1 MGYNQ
6 FSFLFFLCLCLL
18 SLSSSIPHHLCR
30 RDESISLLKFK
41 KKLTVNS
48 SVSSDGDGFC
58 ETFYNQMPHQKTS
71 SWKMSRDCCSW
82 DGVTCDEMIGHVIEL
97 NLSCSQLVG
106 KIDSNSNLFQLSHL
120 QRLDLFYNN
129 FPGSH
134 IFPEFDSSRFSSLT
148 HLNLFKSSFSGQIPL
163 EISHLSK
170 LQSLSL
176 SPSSETNLRLAARDF
191 KLLFQNLTKLT
202 DLQLKGINIS
212 STISLNFFSHLT
224 TLRLLSLSNCNL
236 RGPIPKSLSNL
247 TRLELL
253 VLDGNTLNGTMPS
266 WMFSQLPSLRY
277 LILSNNHFSGQLEDF
292 KSNSLSGYVDV
303 SLFSDLKQLRVL
315 DLSYNSISLT
325 NENKVN
331 VTWLES
337 LDKLGLAA
345 CEVKELE
352 FLRSAKQLQEL
363 DLSNNK
369 IQGRIPVWAWSN
381 WMFSMRSSL
390 PIPPNTTWLFF
401 ISQNNMSGEIPSS
414 ICNLTSL
421 EMLDLGRNNLRGE
434 IPQCLGNMTALGV
447 LDIRHNNLS
456 GNLPTTFI
464 SGSSLTSLNLHG
476 NKLEGKIPRSLAHCK
491 ELEVLDLGDNHL
503 IGTFPMW
510 LGTLPK
516 LQVLSLRSNELHG
529 SIRTSTIENMF
540 PNLRMLDLSSNAFT
554 GNLPKSLLQHLKAMR
569 TIDPSKMEP
578 RDGYYQDT
586 VAVVTKGLELE
597 VVRILSLYTTVD
609 LSNNKFEGHIPS
621 IVGDLVTL
629 RVLNLSH
636 NGLEGHIPLS
646 LGNLSVVELS
656 YNHLSGEIPQ
666 QLASLT
672 FLSFLNLSH
681 NHLRGCIPQEPQ
693 FATFENYSYEG
704 NDGLRGF
711 PVSKVCGD
719 DHVSNTVSG
728 LDDQEGDSEFLNDF
742 RKAALM
748 GYGSGLCVGLS
759 IIYMVS
765 TRNPI
770 WLARIILKLEHKI
783 ITRRKKKQRLV
794 RNNKRR
800 NNHL

>member
-82 DGVTCDEMIGHVIEL
+82 DGVTCDEMTGHVIEL

-134 IFPEFDSSRFSSLT
+134 IFPEFDSGRFSSLT

-212 STISLNFFSHLT
+212 SIISLNFFSHLT

-253 VLDGNTLNGTMPS
+253 
-266 WMFSQLPSLRY
+266 
-277 LILSNNHFSGQLEDF
+277 LEDF
-292 KSNSLSGYVDV
+292 KSNSLRWIDLKNNQLQGHLPNSIQNLVNLIKLDLSFNNFSGYVDV

-352 FLRSAKQLQEL
+352 FLRSAKQLGDL

-369 IQGRIPVWAWSN
+369 LQGRIPDWAWSN
-381 WMFSMRSSL
+381 WMFSMRS
-390 PIPPNTTWLFF
+390 
-401 ISQNNMSGEIPSS
+401 
-414 ICNLTSL
+414 
-421 EMLDLGRNNLRGE
+421 
-434 IPQCLGNMTALGV
+434 
-447 LDIRHNNLS
+447 
-456 GNLPTTFI
+456 
-464 SGSSLTSLNLHG
+464 
-476 NKLEGKIPRSLAHCK
+476 
-491 ELEVLDLGDNHL
+491 
-503 IGTFPMW
+503 
-510 LGTLPK
+510 
-516 LQVLSLRSNELHG
+516 
-529 SIRTSTIENMF
+529 
-540 PNLRMLDLSSNAFT
+540 
-554 GNLPKSLLQHLKAMR
+554 
-569 TIDPSKMEP
+569 
-578 RDGYYQDT
+578 
-586 VAVVTKGLELE
+586 
-597 VVRILSLYTTVD
+597 
-609 LSNNKFEGHIPS
+609 
-621 IVGDLVTL
+621 
-629 RVLNLSH
+629 LNLSY
-636 NGLEGHIPLS
+636 NKLT
-646 LGNLSVVELS
+646 SV
-656 YNHLSGEIPQ
+656 
-666 QLASLT
+666 
-672 FLSFLNLSH
+672 
-681 NHLRGCIPQEPQ
+681 
-693 FATFENYSYEG
+693 
-704 NDGLRGF
+704 
-711 PVSKVCGD
+711 
-719 DHVSNTVSG
+719 
-728 LDDQEGDSEFLNDF
+728 DSPSS
-742 RKAALM
+742 R
-748 GYGSGLCVGLS
+748 LCR
-759 IIYMVS
+759 Y
-765 TRNPI
+765 
-770 WLARIILKLEHKI
+770 H
-783 ITRRKKKQRLV
+783 
-794 RNNKRR
+794 
-800 NNHL
+800 